1 MEDEYQLSTV
11 TISPYLK
18 GVIKMEESN
27 QDILSLQGVTP
38 FVSFVKHGKKKPSH
52 TTNNNYSLICWNTIK
67 SIFHI

>member
-1 MEDEYQLSTV
+1 
-11 TISPYLK
+11 
-18 GVIKMEESN
+18 MEESN